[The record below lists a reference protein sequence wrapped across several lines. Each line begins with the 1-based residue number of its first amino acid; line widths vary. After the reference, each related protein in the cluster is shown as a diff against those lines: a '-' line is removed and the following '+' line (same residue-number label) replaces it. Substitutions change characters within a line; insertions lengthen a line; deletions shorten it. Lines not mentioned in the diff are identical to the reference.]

1 MHFIFRLRWR
11 LFVLTLLITVPAFVM
26 LYFNN
31 AEQRLF
37 GAHEAEN
44 DALKLVRSIA
54 NGQDQF
60 IAETRILLNTLA
72 RVPQIYPERPNN
84 CNAFLAAQEE
94 ALPYNFLG
102 VATPAGDIV
111 CGVPA
116 PENMLNIADRA
127 YFQRALATGGF
138 AAGDFQLSRV
148 SGRPILVFAVP
159 IFNQSD
165 STDDVKGV
173 IMASIEL
180 AWLQE
185 RISVAALPE
194 GSTITVF
201 DQFGTVMARHPDTQA
216 WLGQT
221 ISADTPLLQTIL
233 GTVNEGTIEGPGLD
247 GSNQLTAFMR
257 LPALPDTASVYITV
271 EIPSEIAYARANQ
284 IWWRNLTW
292 LILGTLIMAILA
304 WLGSEFLIRRR
315 VEALLIATRKIAM
328 GDLSARVGLAN
339 KKDELGELAQTF
351 DQMAES
357 LQLQAQETARAQ
369 AAAQESEHR
378 RAEGFRAL
386 VEHSPDLVGR
396 IARDY
401 KTIYMNSVITRLS
414 GMPMEYFLGKTARE
428 LGMVAAEADV
438 WEKGIDSVFATGKE
452 TIVEFTIPTPEK
464 VHAFEARLIP
474 EYDAEGEITNVM
486 SVSRD
491 MTARVESEKALRVSE
506 ERFRLL
512 AENAQDIIFQYELTE
527 TRNFVYIS
535 PSVTQVTGYTPEEV
549 YATPS
554 LAHNIVHP
562 DERTQRLESLA
573 YREAN
578 ASTSEVRW
586 IRKDNEGIW
595 VEVRSMPLHDAD
607 GNVTAI
613 TGIVRD
619 ITERK
624 SAEQRLKDL
633 ETMYRR
639 AIAAAGGVSY
649 RREKSESGGRFVFVG
664 RGIKELTGYDASEF
678 TPELLHSIIQD
689 HSFRGP
695 LKNSSLEEAVF
706 QVVNGAVDAWTDD
719 IKIVTR
725 QGEER
730 WLADS
735 SIELRDQDGIST
747 GSIGLLIDITE
758 RKRAEAELRQA
769 KETAEAATQAKAEFL
784 ANMSHEIRTPLNA
797 IIGMTSLILDT
808 PLTVEQSDFTKT
820 IQSSGD
826 VLLTLINDILD
837 FSKIESGKLDL
848 ESIPFDLL
856 TVVEET
862 LDIFVP
868 QTARKGLELGY
879 LLASD
884 MPHTIVGD
892 PNRLRQLLTNLVG
905 NAVKFTADGEI
916 VINAESHV
924 EGDKH
929 RLHFAVRDT
938 GIGISQ
944 EGIARLFKSFSQV
957 DSSTTRHYG
966 GTGLGLAISRR
977 LSELMGGEMWVE
989 SEPGVGSTF
998 HFTILV
1004 QAASAQQ
1011 RLQRVETGELA
1022 GKRVLIVDDHP
1033 ISLEILTRQL
1043 NSWQMIPVPINSPQT
1058 ALEMIEHGEKF
1069 DMAILDQYMP
1079 EMNGSELAAH
1089 LRKLP
1094 EGQHLPLVMLT
1105 SLSTSRAETQHLGL
1119 SALLSKP
1126 VKQAH
1131 LNRVLAEA
1139 LSITTP
1145 STSTQTAPVAA
1156 AGEGQASDLRI
1167 LLAEDNI
1174 VNQKV
1179 AIHMLKRMGYPVEIA
1194 NNGVEVLEA
1203 LGEAS
1208 YDIILMDVQMPE
1220 LDGLETTRLIHEQY
1234 PQGKRPYIIA
1244 MTAHALTG
1252 DAEKCLA
1259 AGMDAYISKPVRRE
1273 MLEEMIQKAQLAR
1286 QAQDDDANSPQLDT
1300 VIADPTA

>member
-11 LFVLTLLITVPAFVM
+11 LFVLALLITVPAFVM

-31 AEQRLF
+31 AEQRSF
-37 GAHEAEN
+37 GAHEAES

-54 NGQDQF
+54 NEQDQF

-84 CNAFLAAQEE
+84 CNAFFTGLGED
-94 ALPYNFLG
+94 LPYNFLG
-102 VATPAGDIV
+102 VATPAGDVV
-111 CGVPA
+111 CGVPTL
-116 PENMLNIADRA
+116 ENVINIADRP
-127 YFQRALATGGF
+127 YFQRALATNGF

-148 SGRPILVFAVP
+148 SGKPILVFAVP
-159 IFNQSD
+159 IFNNYD
-165 STDDVKGV
+165 STEDVKGV

-180 AWLQE
+180 SWLQE
-185 RISVAALPE
+185 KISVAALPE

-233 GTVNEGTIEGPGLD
+233 GTVKEGTIEGPGLD
-247 GSNQLTAFMR
+247 GSQQLTAFMR
-257 LPALPDTASVYITV
+257 LPALPDTASVYIAV
-271 EIPSEIAYARANQ
+271 EIPSEVAYARANQ
-284 IWWRNLTW
+284 LWWRNLTW

-315 VEALLIATRKIAM
+315 VEALLIATRKIAT
-328 GDLSARVGLAN
+328 GDLSTRVGLAN

-357 LQLQAQETARAQ
+357 LQLQAQKTARAQ
-369 AAAQESEHR
+369 AAAHESEHR

-386 VEHSPDLVGR
+386 VEHAPDLVGR
-396 IARDY
+396 IDRGY
-401 KTIYMNSVITRLS
+401 KTIYMNSVITRIT
-414 GMPMEYFLGKTARE
+414 GMPIEYFLGKTSRE
-428 LGMVAAEADV
+428 LGMVAAEVDA
-438 WEKGIDSVFATGKE
+438 WEKGIDSVFATGEEK
-452 TIVEFTIPTPEK
+452 IVEFSIPTPEQTH
-464 VHAFEARLIP
+464 VFEARLIP
-474 EYDAEGEITNVM
+474 EYNANGEITHVM

-512 AENAQDIIFQYELTE
+512 AENAQDIIYQYEIAKG
-527 TRNFVYIS
+527 RRFDYIS
-535 PSVTQVTGYTPEEV
+535 PSVTQITGYTPEEV
-549 YATPS
+549 YASPTLGIKLLHPEDRGQNLTS
-554 LAHNIVHP
+554 LPFSETH
-562 DERTQRLESLA
+562 
-573 YREAN
+573 
-578 ASTSEVRW
+578 ASTNEMRW
-586 IRKDNEGIW
+586 VRKDKGVIW

-619 ITERK
+619 ITDRK

-633 ETMYRR
+633 EIMYRR

-649 RREKSESGGRFVFVG
+649 RREKSEAGERFVFVG
-664 RGIKELTGYDASEF
+664 RGIEELTGYDASEF
-678 TPELLHSIIQD
+678 TPELLHNIIQV

-769 KETAEAATQAKAEFL
+769 KEAAEAATQAKAEFL

-808 PLTVEQSDFTKT
+808 PLTNEQSDFTKT

-868 QTARKGLELGY
+868 QTTRKGLELGY

-905 NAVKFTADGEI
+905 NAVKFTSNGEI

-938 GIGISQ
+938 GIGISK

-977 LSELMGGEMWVE
+977 LCELMGGEMWVE
-989 SEPGVGSTF
+989 SDPGNGSTF

-1011 RLQRVETGELA
+1011 RLQRVATGELA

-1043 NSWQMIPVPINSPQT
+1043 NGWQMIPVPIDSPHI
-1058 ALEMIEHGEKF
+1058 ALEMIERGEKF

-1079 EMNGSELAAH
+1079 EMNGSELAAQ
-1089 LRKLP
+1089 LRELP

-1105 SLSTSRAETQHLGL
+1105 SLGTSSSETKHLGL

-1145 STSTQTAPVAA
+1145 TAPAQSGPVATE
-1156 AGEGQASDLRI
+1156 GEGQQADLRI

-1220 LDGLETTRLIHEQY
+1220 LDGMETTRLIHEQY

-1252 DAEKCLA
+1252 DAEKFLA
-1259 AGMDAYISKPVRRE
+1259 AGMDAYVSKPVRRE
-1273 MLEEMIQKAQLAR
+1273 TLEEMIQKAQLAR
-1286 QAQDDDANSPQLDT
+1286 QAQGDVTNSPHPET
-1300 VIADPTA
+1300 VIAAPIA